1 MFKNCVF
8 KVSVDTRKWVK
19 AAGVRAIR
27 TTAQTALAL
36 IPAGVT
42 IGAVDWKVVLS
53 TSILAGG
60 ILTSTKL
67 SNYRIEQL
75 EKKVEKHNS
84 VIERTAILERDLK
97 SVWRNIDEIK
107 DDIREEVNHE

>member
-1 MFKNCVF
+1 MTNEVI
-8 KVSVDTRKWVK
+8 V
-19 AAGVRAIR
+19 G
-27 TTAQTALAL
+27 L
-36 IPAGVT
+36 
-42 IGAVDWKVVLS
+42 LS
-53 TSILAGG
+53 LSGTLCGTFAG

-75 EKKVEKHNS
+75 EKKVEKYNS